1 MSDRSSG
8 KLSNSERSS
17 LATALR
23 NAASSGIPMEPLSAS
38 HPDMNVV
45 DAYAIQSINID
56 QRRQEGATCVG
67 HKIGI
72 TSKAVQEWLK
82 VNEPDFGCLMD
93 DMIYAD
99 GADIPASRLMQPRME
114 GEIAFVL
121 GRDLKGPGLT
131 ALDVIRATDHL
142 LPCIEI
148 IDSRIRDWKF
158 TYEDTVADNASSGLV
173 LMGTRPAR
181 LQDVDLS
188 LCGMALRK
196 NGTVVS
202 TGAGAACLGNP
213 VQAVLWLAQKVNDM
227 EPDGPGIPAGSLVLS
242 GALGPVCPIEAG
254 DAIEVEIS
262 GVGNVRANIG

>member
-1 MSDRSSG
+1 MSEQKG
-8 KLSNSERSS
+8 GQLSDTERQQ
-17 LATALR
+17 LAAALR
-23 NAASSGIPMEPLSAS
+23 NASVTGTPIDPLSAS
-38 HPDMNVV
+38 YANMNVV

-56 QRRQEGATCVG
+56 ARRQGGATCIG

-72 TSKAVQEWLK
+72 TSKAVQEWLQ
-82 VNEPDFGCLMD
+82 VDEPDFGCLMD
-93 DMIYAD
+93 DMIFAD
-99 GADIPASRLMQPRME
+99 GAEIPRNRLMQPRME

-131 ALDVIRATDHL
+131 ALDVLRATDHL

-158 TYEDTVADNASSGLV
+158 TYEDTVSDNASSGLV
-173 LMGTRPAR
+173 LMGTRPTR

-196 NGTVVS
+196 NGAVVA

-213 VQAVLWLAQKVNDM
+213 VQAVLWLARKLHEM
-227 EPDGPGIPAGSLVLS
+227 EPDGAGIPAGSIVLS
-242 GALGPVCPIEAG
+242 GALGPVCPIDAG

-262 GVGNVRANIG
+262 GFGNARARMV